1 MGFLRTFTAKL
12 IILRSNVGNARGESW
27 SNSPPLLKFKHCG
40 TFSGES
46 NLADGQSSITG
57 VRNNKV
63 SDGKATVV
71 ESKKTNFATN
81 QGHATVLVKRLN
93 PNKSQA
99 LFLTNLQK
107 CFSIF
112 KES

>member
-1 MGFLRTFTAKL
+1 M
-12 IILRSNVGNARGESW
+12 
-27 SNSPPLLKFKHCG
+27 KFKHSG
-40 TFSGES
+40 TFTVES
-46 NLADGQSSITG
+46 NLTDGESSITG

-63 SDGKATVV
+63 SDGKPTMVGP
-71 ESKKTNFATN
+71 KKTNFATN
-81 QGHATVLVKRLN
+81 QGHATVLIKRLN

-112 KES
+112 KEVIVRDCPLLIQVQIVERRHV